1 MLTEGG
7 FTVNDNE
14 TVCTVDNDVDRKIIA
29 YFKDLKDRGLAHLYP
44 YAEYDKMSAD
54 LMNQDAAFF
63 FQSTGG
69 LSQMLAVADQ
79 LGFKLQTAFIPK
91 GTQYGVTTGGCNIAM
106 LSGLSK
112 EKQDAAWEYMKFMTS
127 LDETVEASI
136 VTGYLATRKSAMDD
150 AKMVAWYEKYPQYKV
165 ALDQLEVA
173 SGRPNNPGYVEFQV
187 ELTNAMA
194 EMMVNDADVDSTL
207 KELEAK
213 GNELLNE

>member
-1 MLTEGG
+1 
-7 FTVNDNE
+7 
-14 TVCTVDNDVDRKIIA
+14 
-29 YFKDLKDRGLAHLYP
+29 
-44 YAEYDKMSAD
+44 
-54 LMNQDAAFF
+54 MN
-63 FQSTGG
+63 
-69 LSQMLAVADQ
+69 
-79 LGFKLQTAFIPK
+79 
-91 GTQYGVTTGGCNIAM
+91 
-106 LSGLSK
+106 
-112 EKQDAAWEYMKFMTS
+112 QDAAWEYMKFMTS